1 MIRGAVF
8 GGSCRKRRNTGSSA
22 VNYPPPEQQIEFLT
36 NLQRLFNEGSFV
48 ATYKFA
54 LLSALADLC
63 VENGSDTDA
72 ELDIPTRQIAE
83 KFIKYYWRQSLPFLP
98 KGKTGAAIILRQ
110 NAGKQAGVLRL
121 LQELS
126 ENGMNS
132 LNSLQGDHRLWST
145 IITKIDRKLRE
156 MPLWKLQT
164 VGKSRL
170 EFLYPNAM
178 CGNSIRLK
186 PGVMFCFRAFHIF
199 ITDMIRGAWVRY
211 VRRLNRDQLGDPSD
225 LDEFLFGTERESLAA
240 YVPILREVQSARCFY
255 CEREIR
261 PTTDHVDHFI
271 PWAKYPVNLGHNF
284 VLADSACNNSKSD
297 YLAAEEHLAKWARRN
312 SELGTHLG
320 TAFDR
325 AGIVHDIKASATIA
339 DWAYHCAFVAGAET
353 FRSRGVFER
362 LPGNWRDAFRR

>member
-8 GGSCRKRRNTGSSA
+8 GGSYHRRRNTGSSA
-22 VNYPPPEQQIEFLT
+22 VNHPRPEQQIEFLI
-36 NLQRLFNEGSFV
+36 NLQRLLNEGSFV

-83 KFIKYYWRQSLPFLP
+83 KFVKYYWRQSRPFLP
-98 KGKTGAAIILRQ
+98 KGRTGATIILRQ
-110 NAGKQAGVLRL
+110 NTGSQAGVLRVL
-121 LQELS
+121 RELS
-126 ENGMNS
+126 EDRMNS
-132 LNSLQGDHRLWST
+132 FTSFQGNHRLWNKV
-145 IITKIDRKLRE
+145 ITGVDRIVRQ

-164 VGKSRL
+164 VGKSTL

-178 CGNSIRLK
+178 RGNSIRLK
-186 PGVMFCFRAFHIF
+186 PGVMFCFRVFHIF
-199 ITDMIRGAWVRY
+199 ITDMIRGAWVRW
-211 VRRLNRDQLGDPSD
+211 VRRLNQDQLGDPSD

-261 PTTDHVDHFI
+261 TPVDHVDHFI
-271 PWAKYPVNLGHNF
+271 PWAIYPMNLGHNF

-312 SELGTHLG
+312 SELGAHLG
-320 TAFDR
+320 AEFDR
-325 AGIVHDIKASATIA
+325 AGLVHDIKASTTIA
-339 DWAYHCAFVAGAET
+339 DWAYHCAFAVGAET

-362 LPGNWRDAFRR
+362 LRANWRDALGG